1 MLRIALQILYA
12 DKGKYIGLVA
22 GIVFATLLMSQQ
34 VSIFFGLLSRTAAQ
48 IGDVREA
55 SLWVMD
61 PRVQYMEEFE
71 PMRDIELSKVRSVPG
86 VLWATPYYKGF
97 AVVNTFISQ
106 SQQVFLM
113 GVDDV
118 SLIPYPNN
126 MIVGKW
132 TDLMQPES
140 MVMDK
145 NGWQFLFPGEPIK
158 VPREI
163 EINDRRVLIVGVCE
177 VSAPFMTFPIVFTRY
192 SEALKLAPQKRNSL
206 SFILVREQP
215 GENISMVQKR
225 ITEQTG
231 LQTLTNQ
238 EFKRRTINHILTRTG
253 IPINFGITVTLGFIV
268 GAAITGQTFYI
279 FVLDKLRQYAA
290 LKAIGV
296 SNGQIIRMVLSQA
309 AIVGFVGYSLGVGF
323 TAVFFNSMADNPA
336 FKGFYFLWEVMLGT
350 GVAVAIIIVS
360 TCLFSLRRVLVVD
373 PAVVFR
379 G

>member
-1 MLRIALQILYA
+1 
-12 DKGKYIGLVA
+12 
-22 GIVFATLLMSQQ
+22 
-34 VSIFFGLLSRTAAQ
+34 
-48 IGDVREA
+48 
-55 SLWVMD
+55 
-61 PRVQYMEEFE
+61 
-71 PMRDIELSKVRSVPG
+71 
-86 VLWATPYYKGF
+86 
-97 AVVNTFISQ
+97 
-106 SQQVFLM
+106 M

-231 LQTLTNQ
+231 LQALTNQ